1 MPRGRKKARP
11 ENLEQQ
17 ISGLDAEIES
27 CQQKIQEAK
36 RKKKE
41 LIEQKKKQDMEKL
54 FSMIQ
59 ESGKTVEEV
68 IQYLSDQSY

>member
-1 MPRGRKKARP
+1 MPRGRKKATP

-27 CQQKIQEAK
+27 YQQKIQEAK

-68 IQYLSDQSY
+68 IQSFQNQ

>member
-1 MPRGRKKARP
+1 MPRGRKKATP

-17 ISGLDAEIES
+17 ISGLDTEIES
-27 CQQKIQEAK
+27 YQQKIQEAK

-68 IQYLSDQSY
+68 IQYLSDQ

>member
-1 MPRGRKKARP
+1 MPRGRKKETP

-17 ISGLDAEIES
+17 ISGLDAEIEAY
-27 CQQKIQEAK
+27 QQKIQEAK

-68 IQYLSDQSY
+68 IQSFQNQ